1 MKKLIT
7 VAVLAMGFVAVQSRA
22 QTDIPAPAATPA
34 PAADQAAPVTRQM
47 PSPDKIVAMMA
58 TKLNLTP
65 EQQQKITPIVA
76 ARQAQMQSIRADT
89 SARPMQ
95 RMKKAKA
102 ATEEADKQINAILTP
117 DQQTQYAAF
126 EAQMKEQ
133 MKERREEQKSATN

>member
-1 MKKLIT
+1 
-7 VAVLAMGFVAVQSRA
+7 
-22 QTDIPAPAATPA
+22 
-34 PAADQAAPVTRQM
+34 
-47 PSPDKIVAMMA
+47 
-58 TKLNLTP
+58 
-65 EQQQKITPIVA
+65 
-76 ARQAQMQSIRADT
+76 
-89 SARPMQ
+89 MQ

>member
-1 MKKLIT
+1 
-7 VAVLAMGFVAVQSRA
+7 
-22 QTDIPAPAATPA
+22 
-34 PAADQAAPVTRQM
+34 
-47 PSPDKIVAMMA
+47 MMA